1 MTRGA
6 ALPATLFA
14 LAMTSAMAVGGMYVA
29 RRHVASTVE
38 ESVAASLLP
47 AAERAAIDVLV
58 SWDTLAR
65 RQQPLGLPVEA
76 AGAPDAPVWVTR
88 TAELEYLI
96 VAEATTG
103 NRPRQY
109 HRIGISVVIRGGT
122 PRLPF
127 PRAWVQLP

>member
-14 LAMTSAMAVGGMYVA
+14 LAITSAMAVGGMYVA
-29 RRHVASTVE
+29 RRHVASAFE

-58 SWDTLAR
+58 SWDSLAR
-65 RQQPLGLPVEA
+65 AQQPVGLPKEV
-76 AGAPDAPVWVTR
+76 AGDPGASVWVTR
-88 TAELEYLI
+88 TAELEYMI
-96 VAEATTG
+96 VAEARSG
-103 NRPRQY
+103 VRPQQY
-109 HRIGISVVIRGGT
+109 HRIGISVVIRGGA